1 MFLSYYLN
9 KQKNLLVKK
18 TEKQKQFMNQYEA
31 IHNGF
36 VRYCKA
42 KSYSILPYEDLVNES
57 VTRAFEG
64 FAKLKDKE
72 LFAAYIY
79 GIAKNIIKNELRKRT
94 HAQKYNIYKE
104 ERESATVNQAEKSFE
119 IEILYKALNQ
129 LPESQKEAIIL
140 FEISGYSIN
149 EITKIQDSS
158 LSAVKQRLKRG
169 REKLKDIICISEE
182 EKRSLSNI
190 SRDSIQNSSA
200 LILLISLISQNV

>member
-1 MFLSYYLN
+1 MR
-9 KQKNLLVKK
+9 K
-18 TEKQKQFMNQYEA
+18 TEKQKQFMMQYEA
-31 IHNGF
+31 IHSGF

-42 KSYSILPYEDLVNES
+42 KSYAILPYEDLVNES

-64 FAKLKDKE
+64 FYKLKNKD
-72 LFAAYIY
+72 LFPAYIY

-104 ERESATVNQAEKSFE
+104 ERDSTTSNQAEKSFE

-169 REKLKDIICISEE
+169 REKLKEIICVSEE
-182 EKRSLSNI
+182 EKRSLSDI
-190 SRDSIQNSSA
+190 SIDGIRDTSA
-200 LILLISLISQNV
+200 LILLISLISPNV